1 MGAVQKLATVVMV
14 GLVALA
20 TVLTVYIAREP
31 DRRDSE
37 LTEQEQVAIQRGTDL
52 YIQYCLQ
59 CHGPA
64 GLGSDDS
71 ANEDPSRIGPPLNK
85 EGAGLPED
93 PPDTFVNFQSDNPA
107 DQELAED
114 FIHYRIVNGAPSDP
128 RATKVMPAFGTELNV
143 EEINDLVFMIMNVDW
158 DYVYNQAVHQ
168 TGETVAQAECDENGG
183 EGEFC
188 DHIEEAPPLYPTAP
202 PPANSGDGDE
212 GGDATPETGG
222 ENGAAVT
229 VEAQDPA
236 AWSTNEIT
244 VKPGDTIAVVPSGGL
259 GHDFTVDELGIHEVL
274 DPGGDTV
281 MITIPEDAEPGEYV
295 FYCSVPGHREAGMEG
310 TLIIEGS

>member
-31 DRRDSE
+31 DRRDE
-37 LTEQEQVAIQRGTDL
+37 ETVEQEEIAIQRGADL
-52 YIQYCLQ
+52 YIQYCFQ

-64 GLGSDDS
+64 GLGSSDA
-71 ANEDPSRIGPPLNK
+71 ANEENPRIGPPLNQD
-85 EGAGLPED
+85 GAGIPEED
-93 PPDTFVNFQSDNPA
+93 RLANFQSDNPA

-114 FIHYRIVNGAPSDP
+114 FIRYRVTNGAPSDP
-128 RATKVMPAFGTELNV
+128 RLEKVMPAFGTELNV
-143 EEINDLVFMIMNVDW
+143 EEINDLVYLIMHGDW
-158 DYVYNQAVHQ
+158 NYVYNQAVEQ
-168 TGETVAQAECDENGG
+168 TGQTVAQAECDANDG
-183 EGEFC
+183 EGEYC

-202 PPANSGDGDE
+202 PPAQAEGDGALE
-212 GGDATPETGG
+212 GDATPEAGAQDGG
-222 ENGAAVT
+222 VT

-244 VKPGDTIAVVPSGGL
+244 VKPGDTITVVPSGGL
-259 GHDFTVDELGIHEVL
+259 EHDFTVDELSIHEVL
-274 DPGGDTV
+274 PSGSTDAVT
-281 MITIPEDAEPGEYV
+281 ITIPEDAEPGEYV

-310 TLIIEGS
+310 TLIIEGN